1 MSLKEEVIKNNIPI
15 PSLEDDSL
23 IQLFSEIENNKYKE
37 KELIRLIIRTLLGRK
52 KLHLL
57 TLRR

>member
-1 MSLKEEVIKNNIPI
+1 MGLKEEVIKNNIPI
-15 PSLEDDSL
+15 RSLEDDSL
-23 IQLFSEIENNKYKE
+23 IQLFGEIENNMYKE
-37 KELIRLIIRTLLGRK
+37 KERIRLIIRTLLERK